1 MARWMPLLKRWG
13 MTMTTDNQSFETMMH
28 ELEEIV
34 KQLDNDT
41 ISLEESLA
49 LYQKGIALS
58 KACEKTLKEAE
69 NKVSKLIEDEADD
82 VNESKSE

>member
-1 MARWMPLLKRWG
+1 
-13 MTMTTDNQSFETMMH
+13 MTTDNQSFEAMML

-41 ISLEESLA
+41 VSLEESLA
-49 LYQKGIALS
+49 LYQKGMALS

-69 NKVSKLIEDEADD
+69 NKVSKLIEEEAEDSD
-82 VNESKSE
+82 ESKSE

>member
-1 MARWMPLLKRWG
+1 
-13 MTMTTDNQSFETMMH
+13 MTTDNQSFETMMH

>member
-1 MARWMPLLKRWG
+1 
-13 MTMTTDNQSFETMMH
+13 MTTDKQSFETMMH

-41 ISLEESLA
+41 VSLEESLA
-49 LYQKGIALS
+49 LYQKGMTLS

-69 NKVSKLIEDEADD
+69 QKVSKLIEEEADD
-82 VNESKSE
+82 SNESKPE

>member
-1 MARWMPLLKRWG
+1 
-13 MTMTTDNQSFETMMH
+13 MTTDNQSFEAMMH

-41 ISLEESLA
+41 VSLEESLA
-49 LYQKGIALS
+49 LYQKGMTLS

-69 NKVSKLIEDEADD
+69 NKVSKLIKEEAEDSD
-82 VNESKSE
+82 ESKSE

>member
-1 MARWMPLLKRWG
+1 MIAN
-13 MTMTTDNQSFETMMH
+13 NQSFETMMH

-41 ISLEESLA
+41 VSLEESLA
-49 LYQKGIALS
+49 LYQKGMTLS

-69 NKVSKLIEDEADD
+69 NKVSKLIKEEAEDSD
-82 VNESKSE
+82 ESKSE